1 MNSTG
6 KGFINLSS
14 LAAIFFSG
22 LSFGMGHLYILYIGS
37 GFVAWFVLSLVAL
50 TEIRKDEE
58 AKEND

>member
-22 LSFGMGHLYILYIGS
+22 LSSGMDHLYIGS

>member
-22 LSFGMGHLYILYIGS
+22 LSFGMGHLYIGS
-37 GFVAWFVLSLVAL
+37 GFVAWFVLSLVAFNGN
-50 TEIRKDEE
+50 TQR
-58 AKEND
+58 

>member
-14 LAAIFFSG
+14 LVAIFFSG
-22 LSFGMGHLYILYIGS
+22 LSFGMGHLYIGF
-37 GFVAWFVLSLVAL
+37 GFVFWLALSLVAL

-58 AKEND
+58 EIK

>member
-14 LAAIFFSG
+14 LVAIFFSG
-22 LSFGMGHLYILYIGS
+22 LSFGMGHLYIGF
-37 GFVAWFVLSLVAL
+37 GFVFWFALSLVAL

-58 AKEND
+58 VKHND